1 MCPWVCLAAQVL
13 TGVIWKGPEW
23 FCSGFVSQLWDPDFY
38 NGLCPG
44 GRHYLT
50 VLPSA
55 LGGNTVP
62 VFRSSVHCTNI
73 FEEIVCNKRA
83 LHASAC
89 KLCRD
94 VWDLLRIVSQHLAD
108 SGTHEPFRLKI
119 NFSLGLSE
127 ILPPHVT
134 ASALTS
140 GRCKTSLH
148 VGRAWLLLGSFLLSL
163 FPK

>member
-1 MCPWVCLAAQVL
+1 MRERGLYFLLHMCPWVCLAARVL

-23 FCSGFVSQLWDPDFY
+23 FCSGFVIQISRMGSKPAW
-38 NGLCPG
+38 LCPR
-44 GRHYLT
+44 GRHCLT

-62 VFRSSVHCTNI
+62 VFQSSVHCTNI

-89 KLCRD
+89 KPYWD

-108 SGTHEPFRLKI
+108 SGTHKPFRLKI

-127 ILPPHVT
+127 IF
-134 ASALTS
+134 AATS
-140 GRCKTSLH
+140 YSFSTYIRKT
-148 VGRAWLLLGSFLLSL
+148 
-163 FPK
+163 